1 MKFRTIHFTG
11 FCMAAVMLFALPA
24 FAQETLQKSA
34 TSDPGYVIGA
44 EDVLSINVWKEAE
57 LSRTVPVRPDGMI
70 SLPLVND
77 VKAAGLTPIQLA
89 TSITE
94 KLRKWI
100 TDPQVTVIV
109 QTINSKKI
117 HILGEVGRAGTFAL
131 LPDMTILQALAGA
144 GGFTQYAKKSKIYLL
159 RMGEDGKQS
168 KISFNYDEVI
178 KGKKPE
184 QNILLK
190 SGDTIVVP

>member
-1 MKFRTIHFTG
+1 MRSHLSKLGKFA
-11 FCMAAVMLFALPA
+11 MALVFLSAISAG
-24 FAQETLQKSA
+24 AQEPAPKSA
-34 TSDPGYVIGA
+34 TSDPAFVIGA
-44 EDVLSINVWKEAE
+44 EDVLAINVWKEAE

-89 TSITE
+89 ASITE
-94 KLRKWI
+94 KLRKFV

-144 GGFTQYAKKSKIYLL
+144 GGFTQYAKKSKIYVL
-159 RMGEDGKQS
+159 RMEDGKQS
-168 KISFNYDEVI
+168 KIPFNYDEVI

>member
-1 MKFRTIHFTG
+1 MNSRTAKL
-11 FCMAAVMLFALPA
+11 AAFLVALVVVSVWPA
-24 FAQETLQKSA
+24 FGQDTEHKS
-34 TSDPGYVIGA
+34 TNSDNGYVIGA
-44 EDVLSINVWKEAE
+44 EDVLAINVWKEAE

-89 TSITE
+89 ASITE
-94 KLRKWI
+94 KLRKFV

-109 QTINSKKI
+109 QTINSKKV
-117 HILGEVGRAGTFAL
+117 HLMGEIGRAGTFAL
-131 LPDMTILQALAGA
+131 LPEMTVLQALAGA
-144 GGFTQYAKKSKIYLL
+144 GGFSQYAKKSKIYIL
-159 RMGEDGKQS
+159 RMGEDGKQI
-168 KISFNYDEVI
+168 KIPFNYDEVI